1 MPQNNSIQAKIEQNQ
16 APTFP
21 DLPHLEQ
28 LGVKLAYVAI
38 DKQCDGYKLRGVR
51 VSPYFRTKEEARAFL
66 ASCNIEGAYCIGGAF
81 SPENPKDAEQCR
93 IMLFGSETEPA
104 MTGAICY
111 QIEEN

>member
-51 VSPYFRTKEEARAFL
+51 VSPYFHTKEDARAFL
-66 ASCNIEGAYCIGGAF
+66 ASCNIEGAYCYGGTYF
-81 SPENPKDAEQCR
+81 PENPKDAEQCR
-93 IMLFGSETEPA
+93 ITLFGSET
-104 MTGAICY
+104 
-111 QIEEN
+111 